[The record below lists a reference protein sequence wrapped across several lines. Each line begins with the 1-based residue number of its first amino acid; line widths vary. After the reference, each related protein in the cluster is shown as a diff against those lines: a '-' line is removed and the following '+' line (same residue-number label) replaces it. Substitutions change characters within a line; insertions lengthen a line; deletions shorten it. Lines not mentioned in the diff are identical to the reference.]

1 MLPVWISFS
10 ERRLVEGSVPQ
21 WWLNFISNGYSMFPN
36 KEINK
41 ELMPYD
47 AKLIRNRR
55 DGGISIV
62 FRDSQAMTYFLMRWS

>member
-21 WWLNFISNGYSMFPN
+21 WWLNFITTGSTFPH
-36 KEINK
+36 KDINN
-41 ELMPYD
+41 ELQPFD

-55 DGGISIV
+55 DGGISVV